1 MIEENDGITNDN
13 TDNQET
19 ITRVTGCL
27 KIGF

>member
-1 MIEENDGITNDN
+1 MIEENDDITNDN

-19 ITRVTGCL
+19 ILELRVCL